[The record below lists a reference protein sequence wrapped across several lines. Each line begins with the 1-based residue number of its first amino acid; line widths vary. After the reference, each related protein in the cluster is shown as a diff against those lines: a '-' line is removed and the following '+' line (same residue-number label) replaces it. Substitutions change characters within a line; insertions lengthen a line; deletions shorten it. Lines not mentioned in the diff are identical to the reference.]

1 MVSILWNNLQEES
14 VLLDTVFTDLKISK
28 LLENIFDS
36 YQDIDEMIDVI
47 SKIPNKETIVYR
59 QEILTD
65 ILEDD
70 NLEFTKLY
78 HELFNIVGLYYNL
91 QNANELIRRQILFLI
106 YLYNYYNFCNNVVL
120 SIDRIEAK
128 AKGLLDIKEKIV
140 KLLTDNKK
148 FIDNINKIYN
158 NIVSTLNFNAMYKD
172 GAPYVQVSF
181 NKPRS
186 LEEDLL
192 DIMDSFGI
200 KQNKYPKAAS
210 RKEINLQF
218 LKEIVLNNIDI
229 YTPIKD
235 IYENY
240 KSLDYLDLKE
250 VLSELRFYLNI
261 KALFNHLKTKGVKI
275 CKANFSDNKETFIK
289 NSYDITLTISN
300 KEIIPNDFVINNKQ
314 NVIFL
319 LGVNSGGKTCYLR
332 SSSLSYLFALITG
345 YSFSESALIHPVKY
359 FYTHF
364 PNEENYGVGE
374 GRLRDEIR
382 RIDAMKENFGEDTI
396 CFCNETFSSTS
407 EEKACNLTF
416 DLLNDL
422 LSSNTKMLFVTHQY
436 QVFEKIHNEKVVYLA
451 PVVDEENNNKRTHK
465 IKKVEKGLLSYAN
478 DILVKYGLS
487 KKDLEERVRGI
498 KNE

>member
-1 MVSILWNNLQEES
+1 
-14 VLLDTVFTDLKISK
+14 
-28 LLENIFDS
+28 
-36 YQDIDEMIDVI
+36 
-47 SKIPNKETIVYR
+47 
-59 QEILTD
+59 
-65 ILEDD
+65 
-70 NLEFTKLY
+70 
-78 HELFNIVGLYYNL
+78 
-91 QNANELIRRQILFLI
+91 
-106 YLYNYYNFCNNVVL
+106 
-120 SIDRIEAK
+120 
-128 AKGLLDIKEKIV
+128 
-140 KLLTDNKK
+140 
-148 FIDNINKIYN
+148 
-158 NIVSTLNFNAMYKD
+158 
-172 GAPYVQVSF
+172 
-181 NKPRS
+181 
-186 LEEDLL
+186 
-192 DIMDSFGI
+192 MDSFGI

-487 KKDLEERVRGI
+487 KKDLEERVRGM